1 MGEQG
6 ADARADDPAM
16 TAARA
21 TSFLLGEA
29 PSLTR
34 VEVAERAGVPLD
46 LAVTLWRQLGF
57 PHRADDDVA
66 FVEGDVEALRLSAE
80 LVRIGILSPESQ
92 AALVRTWGR
101 SYARLAEWQTS
112 LLAGLA
118 VERRPDPEAGLAEL
132 AADVLP
138 ARRGA
143 AELRLAPTPR
153 QRGGATCSTTRAR
166 LTATESQLSV
176 CFVDIV
182 GYTTQSR
189 SLDGAALV
197 QWVDGFEQETT
208 ALVVDHGGQVIKTIG
223 DEVLFTV
230 ADPAAAVR
238 GRAGAGRP
246 GRRRGRPL
254 PGGAG
259 RHRPRARRTTPR
271 RRVRLDGQRRLPP
284 DLGRPTRQRAGR
296 RGRPRGAQQRGR
308 RRGDEDDMARPP
320 WRFRRARRIPAKG
333 FTHLRPGACG
343 HGDGQTARGGNVKA
357 RSLLTGETTTTGQRR
372 IYSARK
378 GGHNR

>member
-1 MGEQG
+1 MGEADPDAGPDTVRALG
-6 ADARADDPAM
+6 A
-16 TAARA
+16 
-21 TSFLLGEA
+21 FLLGEE

-46 LAVTLWRQLGF
+46 LAITLWHQLGF

-66 FVEGDVEALRLSAE
+66 FVEGDVEALRLSAD
-80 LVRIGILSPESQ
+80 LVRIGILPPDSQ

-118 VERRPDPEAGLAEL
+118 VDGGDPADRQADSPTLAG
-132 AADVLP
+132 DVLP
-138 ARRGA
+138 RVEALQSYVWRRHLASA
-143 AELRLAPTPR
+143 AEHLLDDA
-153 QRGGATCSTTRAR
+153 ST

-230 ADPAAAVR
+230 ADPAAAV
-238 GRAGAGRP
+238 AIALALDRP
-246 GRRRGRPL
+246 RRRRGRPL

-259 RHRPRARRTTPR
+259 RHRPRGRRTTPR

-284 DLGRPTRQRAGR
+284 DLGRPARHRAGR
-296 RGRPRGAQQRGR
+296 RGRPRGARRQTTARHGR
-308 RRGDEDDMARPP
+308 RR
-320 WRFRRARRIPAKG
+320 RRSRRGASAAAARRVSAKG
-333 FTHLRPGACG
+333 FTHLEAL
-343 HGDGQTARGGNVKA
+343 AR
-357 RSLLTGETTTTGQRR
+357 
-372 IYSARK
+372 
-378 GGHNR
+378 

>member
-1 MGEQG
+1 M
-6 ADARADDPAM
+6 
-16 TAARA
+16 
-21 TSFLLGEA
+21 
-29 PSLTR
+29 
-34 VEVAERAGVPLD
+34 
-46 LAVTLWRQLGF
+46 
-57 PHRADDDVA
+57 
-66 FVEGDVEALRLSAE
+66 EALRLSAE
-80 LVRIGILSPESQ
+80 LVRIGILPPESQ

-118 VERRPDPEAGLAEL
+118 ADGGDPSAGLADLTGL
-132 AADVLP
+132 AGDVLP
-138 ARRGA
+138 RVEALQGYVWRRHLASA
-143 AELRLAPTPR
+143 AEHLLDDA
-153 QRGGATCSTTRAR
+153 ST

-230 ADPAAAVR
+230 ADPAAAVD
-238 GRAGAGRP
+238 GRARARLP
-246 GRRRGRPL
+246 GSRRGRPL

-259 RHRPRARRTTPR
+259 RHRPRVRRTTPR

-284 DLGRPTRQRAGR
+284 DLGRPARQRAGR
-296 RGRPRGAQQRGR
+296 RGRPRGAGRRGR
-308 RRGDEDDMARPP
+308 RRDTVALPPRPP
-320 WRFRRARRIPAKG
+320 DLGEGVHPPRGLAREATVNGR
-333 FTHLRPGACG
+333 H
-343 HGDGQTARGGNVKA
+343 
-357 RSLLTGETTTTGQRR
+357 
-372 IYSARK
+372 
-378 GGHNR
+378 